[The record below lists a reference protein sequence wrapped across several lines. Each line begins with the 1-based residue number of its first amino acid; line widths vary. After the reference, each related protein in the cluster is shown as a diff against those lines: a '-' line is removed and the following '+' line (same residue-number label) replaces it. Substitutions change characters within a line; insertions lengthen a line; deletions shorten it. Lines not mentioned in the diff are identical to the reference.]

1 MGMLMKTTIEIADA
15 LLNEA
20 KKRAARER
28 TTVRAL
34 VELGLRQVLAQKVS
48 RYGDFRLRDATF
60 KGEGLAPGVSGE
72 NWERIREI
80 AYEGRG
86 G

>member
-1 MGMLMKTTIEIADA
+1 MKTTIEIADS
-15 LLNEA
+15 LLNAA

-34 VELGLRQVLAQKVS
+34 VELGLRQVLAKKTS
-48 RYGDFRLRDATF
+48 PEGSFRLREATF
-60 KGEGLAPGVSGE
+60 KGKGLAPGVS
-72 NWERIREI
+72 NASWERIREI

>member
-1 MGMLMKTTIEIADA
+1 MGILMKTTIEIADS
-15 LLNEA
+15 LLKEA

-34 VELGLRQVLAQKVS
+34 VESGLRQVLAQKKS
-48 RYGDFRLRDATF
+48 RGGSFQLRDATF
-60 KGEGLAPGVSGE
+60 KGKGLAPGVGSE
-72 NWERIREI
+72 SWERIREI

>member
-1 MGMLMKTTIEIADA
+1 MKTTIDIADA
-15 LLNEA
+15 LLKDA
-20 KKRAARER
+20 KKLAARER

-34 VELGLRQVLAQKVS
+34 VEAGLRQVLAQKRPRGE
-48 RYGDFRLRDATF
+48 RYRLRDATF
-60 KGEGLAPGVSGE
+60 RGDGLAPGAAGAS
-72 NWERIREI
+72 WERIREL

>member
-1 MGMLMKTTIEIADA
+1 MKTTIEIADS
-15 LLNEA
+15 LLKAA
-20 KKRAARER
+20 KKRAAREH

-48 RYGDFRLRDATF
+48 RESGFRLREATF
-60 KGEGLAPGVSGE
+60 KGEGLAPGVGSEG
-72 NWERIREI
+72 WERIREM